1 MNVCMY
7 GCVINRPA
15 QVNHTVRS
23 VHGAGRKRRKIIA
36 ALKRKFLM
44 NLCVCTCVCMG
55 MANEAP
61 SIEFHA
67 PFVPHWSE
75 VPGYMGTPAPP
86 AIHTYI
92 HTYTVKE
99 NGDSNT
105 HCSMSKPSSVH
116 ALFPLESNPPNKYV
130 CMYVFMYVCM
140 YVYMSLCICI
150 EYACMYVCIYMHVYM
165 NMNE

>member
-1 MNVCMY
+1 MY

-23 VHGAGRKRRKIIA
+23 VHGADRKRRKIIA

-44 NLCVCTCVCMG
+44 NLCVYMCVYMG
-55 MANEAP
+55 MTNEAP

-92 HTYTVKE
+92 HTQLRRMVIEIHTILRA
-99 NGDSNT
+99 NHLPCM
-105 HCSMSKPSSVH
+105 HCSHWNQTLLKKHVCMS
-116 ALFPLESNPPNKYV
+116 L
-130 CMYVFMYVCM
+130 CMYVLCM
-140 YVYMSLCICI
+140 YVH
-150 EYACMYVCIYMHVYM
+150 MYVCIYACIY
-165 NMNE
+165 EYE